1 MKQLSNSELE
11 IMVKLWDA
19 EKPMSFEEIYKAVE
33 ERNWEESTVRSFIQR
48 MMTKGF
54 IQSEADG
61 RKRLY
66 SPKVSRNYIDKQ
78 SQNLISR
85 LYDDSVQNFIA
96 GLYQNNALNKQDLQE
111 LKDFL
116 EEILEEN

>member
-66 SPKVSRNYIDKQ
+66 SPKVSRNYIDRQ

-96 GLYQNNALNKQDLQE
+96 GLYQNNALSKQDLQE

>member
-11 IMVKLWDA
+11 IMIKLWDA
-19 EKPMSFEEIYKAVE
+19 ENPMSFEEIYKAVE

-66 SPKVSRNYIDKQ
+66 SPKVSRDYIDRQ

-96 GLYQNNALNKQDLQE
+96 GLYQNNALSKQDLQE
-111 LKDFL
+111 LKTFL

>member
-11 IMVKLWDA
+11 IMIKLWDA
-19 EKPMSFEEIYKAVE
+19 ATPMSFEEIYKAVE

-66 SPKVSRNYIDKQ
+66 SPKVSRDYIDRQ

-96 GLYQNNALNKQDLQE
+96 GLYQNNALSKQDLQE
-111 LKDFL
+111 LKTFL

>member
-11 IMVKLWDA
+11 IMIKLWDA
-19 EKPMSFEEIYKAVE
+19 ENPMSFEEIYKAVE

-66 SPKVSRNYIDKQ
+66 SPKVNRNYIDRQ

-96 GLYQNNALNKQDLQE
+96 GLYQNNALSKQDLQE
-111 LKDFL
+111 LKTFL

>member
-11 IMVKLWDA
+11 IMIKLWDA
-19 EKPMSFEEIYKAVE
+19 ENPMSFEDIYKAVE

-66 SPKVSRNYIDKQ
+66 SPKVNRNYIDRQ

-96 GLYQNNALNKQDLQE
+96 GLYQNNALSKQDLQE
-111 LKDFL
+111 LKTFL
-116 EEILEEN
+116 EDILEEN

>member
-96 GLYQNNALNKQDLQE
+96 GLYQNNALSKQDLQE

>member
-11 IMVKLWDA
+11 IMIKLWDA
-19 EKPMSFEEIYKAVE
+19 ENPMSFEEIYKAVE

-66 SPKVSRNYIDKQ
+66 SPKVNRNYIDRQ

-96 GLYQNNALNKQDLQE
+96 GLYQNNALSKQDLQD
-111 LKDFL
+111 LKTFL

>member
-1 MKQLSNSELE
+1 MKKLSNSELE
-11 IMVKLWDA
+11 IMIKLWDA

-48 MMTKGF
+48 MLTKGF

-96 GLYQNNALNKQDLQE
+96 GLYQNNALSKQDLQE

>member
-1 MKQLSNSELE
+1 MKRLSNSELE
-11 IMVKLWDA
+11 IMIKLWDA

-66 SPKVSRNYIDKQ
+66 SPKVSRNYIDRQ

-85 LYDDSVQNFIA
+85 LYDNSVQNFIA
-96 GLYQNNALNKQDLQE
+96 GIYQNNALSKQDLQE

>member
-19 EKPMSFEEIYKAVE
+19 EKPMSFEEIHKAVE

-96 GLYQNNALNKQDLQE
+96 GLYQTMR
-111 LKDFL
+111 
-116 EEILEEN
+116 

>member
-48 MMTKGF
+48 MLTKGF

-96 GLYQNNALNKQDLQE
+96 GLYQNNALSKQDLQE

>member
-1 MKQLSNSELE
+1 MKKLSNSELE
-11 IMVKLWDA
+11 IMIKLWDA

-96 GLYQNNALNKQDLQE
+96 GLYQNNALSKQDLQE

>member
-19 EKPMSFEEIYKAVE
+19 EKPMSFEEIHKAVE

-48 MMTKGF
+48 MMTKG
-54 IQSEADG
+54 SS
-61 RKRLY
+61 KR
-66 SPKVSRNYIDKQ
+66 SGWAQAPVFTKVSRNYIDKQ

-96 GLYQNNALNKQDLQE
+96 GLYQNNALSKQDLQE